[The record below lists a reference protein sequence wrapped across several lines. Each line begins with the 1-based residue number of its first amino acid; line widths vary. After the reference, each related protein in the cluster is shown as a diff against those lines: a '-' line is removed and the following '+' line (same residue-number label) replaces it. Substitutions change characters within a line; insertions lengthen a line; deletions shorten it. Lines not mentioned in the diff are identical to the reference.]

1 MKYFPLSKFKY
12 IVQSNDD
19 PKVITENEYQHRL
32 NAYTVQKTPLFP
44 LLSYRSEQQTSKY
57 PIFFLPLPEILSLA
71 EQFRM
76 NSKHIEEIASHLP
89 SIAISQFLN
98 SLLVSEI
105 FYTNEIEGVKTSKIE
120 IGTVIQENNL
130 NANRKNSVSK
140 RRLGSTI
147 KLYQQTQYGKPI
159 QINTLQDFRKIYD
172 TLTRGASTH

>member
-1 MKYFPLSKFKY
+1 
-12 IVQSNDD
+12 
-19 PKVITENEYQHRL
+19 
-32 NAYTVQKTPLFP
+32 
-44 LLSYRSEQQTSKY
+44 
-57 PIFFLPLPEILSLA
+57 
-71 EQFRM
+71 M

-98 SLLVSEI
+98 SILVSEI

-159 QINTLQDFRKIYD
+159 QISTLQDFRKIYD
-172 TLTRGASTH
+172 TLLKGEITPDRLPNGEIFRDRLPNGEVLTIGSATKVVHRPPTSEDKIQHALTALI